1 MSTTIPSCKDCIH
14 FVPGN
19 TISTSQ
25 CARFHMIR
33 GRGKLFHAWTETIRM
48 DKTKCGP
55 FGRYFIARPIEKP
68 QKPDILSEDI
78 FDCID

>member
-1 MSTTIPSCKDCIH
+1 
-14 FVPGN
+14 
-19 TISTSQ
+19 
-25 CARFHMIR
+25 MIR